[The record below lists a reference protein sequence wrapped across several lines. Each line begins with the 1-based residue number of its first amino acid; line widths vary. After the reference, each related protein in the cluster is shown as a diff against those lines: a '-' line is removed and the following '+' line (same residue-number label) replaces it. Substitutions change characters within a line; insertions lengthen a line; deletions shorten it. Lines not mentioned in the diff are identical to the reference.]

1 MKFNQELYADI
12 MEHIMQT
19 EVWEQIEKNNPMID
33 TSSRRLHAL
42 LNNLRGQLS
51 DEIVET
57 IFNDIF
63 NYVTATAE
71 SAVLYGIQVANALN
85 EIIANPAAYSQ
96 NVLQKNAK
104 IQHYQSRPA
113 LQGGF
118 CWFYYFL
125 CRRLLRFSL
134 KKINQFR
141 QVKIS
146 PNVKTQL
153 LS

>member
-85 EIIANPAAYSQ
+85 EIIANPAA
-96 NVLQKNAK
+96 
-104 IQHYQSRPA
+104 
-113 LQGGF
+113 
-118 CWFYYFL
+118 
-125 CRRLLRFSL
+125 
-134 KKINQFR
+134 
-141 QVKIS
+141 
-146 PNVKTQL
+146 
-153 LS
+153 

>member
-42 LNNLRGQLS
+42 LDNLRGPIS

-57 IFNDIF
+57 ISDDVF

-96 NVLQKNAK
+96 NVLQKNA
-104 IQHYQSRPA
+104 
-113 LQGGF
+113 
-118 CWFYYFL
+118 
-125 CRRLLRFSL
+125 
-134 KKINQFR
+134 
-141 QVKIS
+141 
-146 PNVKTQL
+146 
-153 LS
+153 

>member
-96 NVLQKNAK
+96 NTLKSSIIKA
-104 IQHYQSRPA
+104 A
-113 LQGGF
+113 LQCKAAFVGF
-118 CWFYYFL
+118 
-125 CRRLLRFSL
+125 
-134 KKINQFR
+134 I
-141 QVKIS
+141 IS
-146 PNVKTQL
+146 YAAAFCDFH
-153 LS
+153 

>member
-71 SAVLYGIQVANALN
+71 SAVLYGIQVASALN

-96 NVLQKNAK
+96 KVLQKNA
-104 IQHYQSRPA
+104 
-113 LQGGF
+113 
-118 CWFYYFL
+118 
-125 CRRLLRFSL
+125 
-134 KKINQFR
+134 
-141 QVKIS
+141 
-146 PNVKTQL
+146 
-153 LS
+153 

>member
-12 MEHIMQT
+12 MEHITQT

-42 LNNLRGQLS
+42 LDNLRGPIS

-57 IFNDIF
+57 ISDDVF

-96 NVLQKNAK
+96 NVLQKNA
-104 IQHYQSRPA
+104 
-113 LQGGF
+113 
-118 CWFYYFL
+118 
-125 CRRLLRFSL
+125 
-134 KKINQFR
+134 
-141 QVKIS
+141 
-146 PNVKTQL
+146 
-153 LS
+153 

>member
-19 EVWEQIEKNNPMID
+19 EVWEQIEKDNPMID

-85 EIIANPAAYSQ
+85 EIIINPNAYSQ
-96 NVLQKNAK
+96 NIVQRK
-104 IQHYQSRPA
+104 
-113 LQGGF
+113 G
-118 CWFYYFL
+118 
-125 CRRLLRFSL
+125 
-134 KKINQFR
+134 
-141 QVKIS
+141 
-146 PNVKTQL
+146 
-153 LS
+153 

>member
-1 MKFNQELYADI
+1 MKFNQELYSDI
-12 MEHIMQT
+12 MEHIMQN

-96 NVLQKNAK
+96 NVLQKNA
-104 IQHYQSRPA
+104 
-113 LQGGF
+113 
-118 CWFYYFL
+118 
-125 CRRLLRFSL
+125 
-134 KKINQFR
+134 
-141 QVKIS
+141 
-146 PNVKTQL
+146 
-153 LS
+153 

>member
-19 EVWEQIEKNNPMID
+19 EVWDEIEKSNPMID
-33 TSSRRLHAL
+33 ASAKRLNAL
-42 LNNLRGQLS
+42 LDNLRGPIS

-57 IFNDIF
+57 ISDDVF

-96 NVLQKNAK
+96 NVLQKNA
-104 IQHYQSRPA
+104 
-113 LQGGF
+113 
-118 CWFYYFL
+118 
-125 CRRLLRFSL
+125 
-134 KKINQFR
+134 
-141 QVKIS
+141 
-146 PNVKTQL
+146 
-153 LS
+153 

>member
-63 NYVTATAE
+63 NYVTE
-71 SAVLYGIQVANALN
+71 KELQNDN
-85 EIIANPAAYSQ
+85 QQIITN
-96 NVLQKNAK
+96 
-104 IQHYQSRPA
+104 
-113 LQGGF
+113 
-118 CWFYYFL
+118 
-125 CRRLLRFSL
+125 
-134 KKINQFR
+134 
-141 QVKIS
+141 
-146 PNVKTQL
+146 
-153 LS
+153 

>member
-1 MKFNQELYADI
+1 MKFKQTLYMDI
-12 MEHIMQT
+12 IKHIMQT
-19 EVWEQIEKNNPMID
+19 ELWDEIEKSNPMID
-33 TSSRRLHAL
+33 ASSRRLHAL

-96 NVLQKNAK
+96 NVLQKNA
-104 IQHYQSRPA
+104 
-113 LQGGF
+113 
-118 CWFYYFL
+118 
-125 CRRLLRFSL
+125 
-134 KKINQFR
+134 
-141 QVKIS
+141 
-146 PNVKTQL
+146 
-153 LS
+153 